1 MRKIL
6 PAFLFFVVILLFAC
20 GGGGESNSPN
30 SQTNNYQLSI
40 AMERIDQAGLDPI
53 QVTVTLTRNAAPVSG
68 ATLALDVP
76 KGTVSSVSD
85 NANGTYQ
92 FTITPADTGVYP
104 VTVSYATQSVTRQA
118 VVFDNVGA
126 GVGQPMSVPGDYVN
140 TAGYEDGVTIT
151 PDGQYLFVQYGPVY
165 FSGIIYIQ
173 TICGDANY
181 SLFNIIDC
189 NGKDN
194 SDWVFKTIGPYGGA
208 TRPDFPA
215 ARINNGVISHL
226 DGIVVDGVANGL
238 FVPPTVFY
246 GFKRQADG
254 SFAEPFLVAFNDQGR
269 AVQSPYGL
277 SFQMLSDTTANFTVS
292 WDDYNNHLGDDGA
305 DVYAGQMTLGQ
316 NNSLGDVTYS
326 GDFIDQT
333 SPAITPMKFDVTSG
347 VQGNS
352 HLYVDSSNTV
362 QSIWVDD
369 EKTTH
374 DLTVYTRTSG
384 TFPNGTWT
392 AVTLPAVINTAGEE
406 SQPFFTGSRLY
417 LRRGDAIVY
426 HEYLGSGFNDFAQ
439 AGSWGNE
446 VVVMQ
451 SNISTT
457 TGETVAVGEPTIANY
472 NGKTYLYFVYG
483 INRATGLNNLID
495 INMDAGFVELL

>member
-1 MRKIL
+1 MRKFQ
-6 PAFLFFVVILLFAC
+6 PAFLFFVVILSAC
-20 GGGGESNSPN
+20 SGGSESSSPTD
-30 SQTNNYQLSI
+30 SYRLS
-40 AMERIDQAGLDPI
+40 MDLERIDQAGLDTI
-53 QVTVTLTRNAAPVSG
+53 QVIVTLTNNSNPLSG
-68 ATLALDVP
+68 AMLTLEVP

-85 NANGTYQ
+85 NGDGTYQ
-92 FTITPADTGVYP
+92 FTITPNNTGVYP
-104 VTVSYATQSVTRQA
+104 VTVSYDTQSVTRQA
-118 VVFDNVGA
+118 VVFDNVGS
-126 GVGQPMSVPGDYVN
+126 GVGQPMSVPGDFVN

-151 PDGQYLFVQYGPVY
+151 PDGEYLFVQYGPVY

-173 TICGDANY
+173 TICGDDNY
-181 SLFNIIDC
+181 SLYNIIDC
-189 NGKDN
+189 DANAN
-194 SDWVFKTIGPYGGA
+194 SDWVFNTIGPYSGA

-226 DGIVVDGVANGL
+226 ETIVVPGVANGL

-254 SFAEPFLVAFNDQGR
+254 SFAEPFLVAFSDQER

-277 SFQMLSDTTANFTVS
+277 SFQMISGSTANFTVS
-292 WDDYNNHLGDDGA
+292 WDDFNNQLGDDGA

-326 GDFIDQT
+326 GEYIDQT
-333 SPAITPMKFDVTSG
+333 SPDITPMNFDVTSG
-347 VQGNS
+347 AQGNS
-352 HLYVDSSNTV
+352 HLYLDNSNIV

-392 AVTLPAVINTAGEE
+392 AVTLPAVINTAEEE

-426 HEYLGSGFNDFAQ
+426 HDYLGSGFTDFDL

-446 VVVMQ
+446 VLVIQ
-451 SNISTT
+451 SDISPT

-483 INRATGLNNLID
+483 INRATGLNDLID

>member
-1 MRKIL
+1 MRIFL
-6 PAFLFFVVILLFAC
+6 PAFLFFVVVLSAC
-20 GGGGESNSPN
+20 SGGGESSSPTD
-30 SQTNNYQLSI
+30 SYQLSI
-40 AMERIDQAGLDPI
+40 AMERMDQVDLDPI
-53 QVTVTLTRNAAPVSG
+53 QVTMTLTNNAASVSG
-68 ATLALDVP
+68 ATLTLNVP
-76 KGTVSSVSD
+76 KGAVSSVSD
-85 NANGTYQ
+85 NGDGTYQ
-92 FTITPADTGVYP
+92 FTITPANTGVYP
-104 VTVSYATQSVTRQA
+104 VTVSYNTQSISRQA
-118 VVFDNVGA
+118 VVFDNVSS
-126 GVGQPMSVPGDYVN
+126 GVGQPMSVPGDFVN

-151 PDGQYLFVQYGPVY
+151 PDGEYLFVQYGPVY

-173 TICGDANY
+173 TICQDENLNY
-181 SLFNIIDC
+181 SLFDIINCHD
-189 NGKDN
+189 NAN
-194 SDWVFKTIGPYGGA
+194 SDWVFNAIGPYGGA
-208 TRPDFPA
+208 VRPGFPV

-226 DGIVVDGVANGL
+226 ETIVVPGVANGL

-254 SFAEPFLVAFNDQGR
+254 SFAEPFLVAFDDQER

-277 SFQMLSDTTANFTVS
+277 SFQMISDSMANFTVS
-292 WDDYNNHLGDDGA
+292 WDDFNNQLGDDGA
-305 DVYAGQMTLGQ
+305 DVYAGLMTLGQ

-326 GDFIDQT
+326 GEYIDQT
-333 SPAITPMKFDVTSG
+333 SPTITPMNFDVTSG

-352 HLYVDSSNTV
+352 HLYVDNANIV

-374 DLTVYTRTSG
+374 DLTVYTRASG
-384 TFPNGTWT
+384 TFPSSTWT
-392 AVTLPAVINTAGEE
+392 AVTLPAVINTAEEE

-426 HEYLGSGFNDFAQ
+426 HDYKGSGFTDFDL
-439 AGSWGNE
+439 AGSWGSE
-446 VVVMQ
+446 VLVLQ

-472 NGKTYLYFVYG
+472 NGRTYLYFVYG